1 MSIQEPEKSA
11 DEEPAYQDTARSQV
25 SLKSSVSN
33 KSTAKS
39 IESHSTNKS
48 ESRDLPE
55 IVQTEPANQ
64 EEEPEKQSTRS
75 EKSTTESET
84 IAEKPG
90 QSEEAEKEEP
100 IEHSGDNTETTKGFS
115 L

>member
-1 MSIQEPEKSA
+1 M
-11 DEEPAYQDTARSQV
+11 
-25 SLKSSVSN
+25 
-33 KSTAKS
+33 
-39 IESHSTNKS
+39 ESHSTNKS

-55 IVQTEPANQ
+55 IVQTESANQ

-90 QSEEAEKEEP
+90 QSEGAEKEEP
-100 IEHSGDNTETTKGFS
+100 IEHSGDNTEITKRFKS
-115 L
+115 VVDKLLDS